1 MRQFK
6 PKATQ
11 RPADAGFTLVELL
24 MVVAIIGAMA
34 AVGLPAIGRYIRN
47 FRIKAATQQVA
58 MEINVARSKAI
69 TKNVNLGVVFAV
81 VSDSQY
87 RWVVEDDQ
95 APQASPNWSGI
106 GGEDWGTLVA
116 DPLQRGNLQSL
127 PTNVVFDAPANCPG
141 MLSGTDTWGLRFNQL
156 GATCA
161 FGAGSCGA
169 APPNSGAIT
178 DSFVRNVGS
187 GHMVCLKEVNTS
199 MRKTVSVSTGG
210 RVLAQ
215 P

>member
-11 RPADAGFTLVELL
+11 RPADAGFTLIELL
-24 MVVAIIGAMA
+24 VVVAIIGAMA

-81 VSDSQY
+81 VNDTQY
-87 RWVVEDDQ
+87 QWVLEDDQ
-95 APQASPNWSGI
+95 QPLTSPNWSGI
-106 GGEDWGTLVA
+106 GGENWATLVA
-116 DPLQRGNLQSL
+116 DPLQRGSRQSL

-141 MLSGTDTWGLRFNQL
+141 MPSGTDTWGMRFTQL

-161 FGAGSCGA
+161 FGTGSCGA
-169 APPNSGAIT
+169 VPPNAGAIT
-178 DSFVRNVGS
+178 DNFVRNVGT
-187 GHMVCLKEVNTS
+187 GHAVCLKEINTS
-199 MRKTVSVSTGG
+199 LRKTVSVSTGG
-210 RVLAQ
+210 RVAAQ